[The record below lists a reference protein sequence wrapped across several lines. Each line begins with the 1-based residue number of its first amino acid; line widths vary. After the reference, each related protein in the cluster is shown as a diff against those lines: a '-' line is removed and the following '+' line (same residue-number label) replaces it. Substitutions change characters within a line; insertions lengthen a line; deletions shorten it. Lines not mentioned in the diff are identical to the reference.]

1 MKDKKYSNEEILDM
15 ANDVLINSEYKTF
28 ELAYVLRDKKDPEN
42 SYAVAT
48 NGDEI
53 IGFNPFESKIETL
66 PEWDFCADNDLFYD
80 LEKNKEIIYMS
91 LENHYGVW
99 NEIANYYPEDINN
112 RKGMQEYLKY
122 CKKQK
127 INISKIQKVAQK
139 NDIKDVMQYLEKVK
153 KERER

>member
-1 MKDKKYSNEEILDM
+1 
-15 ANDVLINSEYKTF
+15 
-28 ELAYVLRDKKDPEN
+28 
-42 SYAVAT
+42 
-48 NGDEI
+48 
-53 IGFNPFESKIETL
+53 
-66 PEWDFCADNDLFYD
+66 
-80 LEKNKEIIYMS
+80 MS